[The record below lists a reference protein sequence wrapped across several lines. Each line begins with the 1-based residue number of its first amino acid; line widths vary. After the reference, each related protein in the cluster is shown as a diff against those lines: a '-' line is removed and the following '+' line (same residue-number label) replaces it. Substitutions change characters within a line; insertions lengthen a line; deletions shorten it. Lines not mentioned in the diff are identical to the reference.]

1 MNGINWHLL
10 EIDGEYQS
18 NISAYIDCPIAYLG
32 SDYSRDASY
41 AGNLRADVD
50 NLKLFN
56 KALDA
61 DTIKDIY
68 YDYVETVSK
77 DTLKAEIDASEG
89 FSQNQYTERSWNR
102 FVTALENAKIVYEND
117 QATKSKINSAYNE
130 LIDAREGLIEILAEN
145 QLHIASFNIAANRH
159 PNIEAISQL
168 MEKKNITIAGIQE
181 VDVNTSRNNYDMVQS
196 FIDQGYYSFPKSNG
210 FWRWAIWK
218 CHSFNIFII

>member
-1 MNGINWHLL
+1 ML
-10 EIDGEYQS
+10 
-18 NISAYIDCPIAYLG
+18 
-32 SDYSRDASY
+32 
-41 AGNLRADVD
+41 
-50 NLKLFN
+50 
-56 KALDA
+56 
-61 DTIKDIY
+61 Y

-168 MEKKNITIAGIQE
+168 GNMEMPFFQHIHYLTRVEDSYLGNLVWNKGLIQELNLKKMEKQLL
-181 VDVNTSRNNYDMVQS
+181 
-196 FIDQGYYSFPKSNG
+196 FI
-210 FWRWAIWK
+210 RAI
-218 CHSFNIFII
+218 